1 VGTQTAERSPV
12 LGHPEV
18 KIKDIM
24 RKKTEIKIKSVEL
37 YIDALIWVA
46 IRGMSPV
53 ERRRFWRQVE
63 ARLRKTEAHPE
74 WEPRTTITPVFRPAP
89 K

>member
-1 VGTQTAERSPV
+1 
-12 LGHPEV
+12 
-18 KIKDIM
+18 M
-24 RKKTEIKIKSVEL
+24 RDTMKGKNEMETKSIEL